1 MKAIIAHSTGD
12 LEIDFSQPIDISIH
26 TSNDE
31 TDAKAWYVDP
41 VRIEPVRTN
50 EFTGSVNEGGSV
62 NFRNISFNPHGN
74 TTHTE
79 SVGHISDEVI
89 DLQKCL
95 THYFFKAQLI
105 TVKPEIVNE
114 DISEWI
120 QKGDQVLDKSLF
132 AHRIAERIDAIII
145 RTLPNS
151 DSKKHMQWSSTNW
164 PYLLPETAD
173 YLAKNNIHHLLIDL
187 PSIDREHDGGKLL
200 AHRAFW
206 NFPAQPRMNATITEM
221 IFVPDIVEDGLYM
234 LNLTPASFV
243 NDASPCKPVIY
254 KILNQ

>member
-1 MKAIIAHSTGD
+1 MKATIEHSTGN

-26 TSNDE
+26 TSNNE
-31 TDAKAWYVDP
+31 LDAKAWYVDP

-50 EFTGSVNEGGSV
+50 EFIGSVHEGGSV

-79 SVGHISDEVI
+79 SVGHIAEEVV

-95 THYFFKAQLI
+95 TKFFFKAQLI
-105 TVKPEIVNE
+105 TVSPE
-114 DISEWI
+114 DILEDVSEWI
-120 QKGDQVLDKSLF
+120 RKGDKILPMSLF
-132 AHRIAERIDAIII
+132 EHRIAERIDAIII
-145 RTLPNS
+145 RTKPNS
-151 DSKKHMQWSSTNW
+151 EEKKHMQWSSTNW
-164 PYLLPETAD
+164 PYLLAETATF
-173 YLAKNNIHHLLIDL
+173 LAQNNIHHLLIDL
-187 PSIDREHDGGKLL
+187 PSVDRENDGGKLL

-206 NFPAQPRMNATITEM
+206 NYPENTRLNATITEM
-221 IFVPDIVEDGLYM
+221 IYVPDSIEDGLYM
-234 LNLTPASFV
+234 LNLQPASFV